1 MDPVMPGDLMKGMV
15 VGQVI
20 YSKNPKFNKVLG
32 LSYWQKYSV
41 VSAKQF
47 TLLPKI
53 YKNYTDF
60 LGILGISGL
69 TAYFGFKK
77 IGNLKPGETV
87 VVSAAAGAVGEI
99 AVQLAKAAGC
109 IVVGIAGGK

>member
-1 MDPVMPGDLMKGMV
+1 M
-15 VGQVI
+15 
-20 YSKNPKFNKVLG
+20 
-32 LSYWQKYSV
+32 
-41 VSAKQF
+41 
-47 TLLPKI
+47 
-53 YKNYTDF
+53 
-60 LGILGISGL
+60 GILGISGL

-77 IGNLKPGETV
+77 IGNLKPGEIV